1 MKRKEE
7 TAIILSALATAGVP
21 ESNQVKSAVDYGL
34 KLIRIR
40 KFEERAEPKE
50 GLPML
55 EKWTGD
61 LIGKMHN
68 SKVTYD
74 EAQGEGG
81 LTMCK
86 LGIVSA
92 KVEILGSYAIVD
104 ATGEAKAV
112 ALFIKELGLA
122 DNVGA
127 KTLSLVKEAQ
137 TEKEE

>member
-40 KFEERAEPKE
+40 KFEER
-50 GLPML
+50 
-55 EKWTGD
+55 TGD

-74 EAQGEGG
+74 EVAAE
-81 LTMCK
+81 
-86 LGIVSA
+86 LGCTKAYVSLILNGRRKPPDARKRLESAVSA
-92 KVEILGSYAIVD
+92 VIQRK
-104 ATGEAKAV
+104 
-112 ALFIKELGLA
+112 KET
-122 DNVGA
+122 
-127 KTLSLVKEAQ
+127 KT
-137 TEKEE
+137 

>member
-40 KFEERAEPKE
+40 KFEERTEPKE

-68 SKVTYD
+68 ARVSYD
-74 EAQGEGG
+74 DLA
-81 LTMCK
+81 
-86 LGIVSA
+86 A
-92 KVEILGSYAIVD
+92 
-104 ATGEAKAV
+104 
-112 ALFIKELGLA
+112 ELGLTKGYLSMIL
-122 DNVGA
+122 NGKRNPPGA
-127 KTLSLVKEAQ
+127 RKRLEGAVKAVIERR
-137 TEKEE
+137 KEEK

>member
-40 KFEERAEPKE
+40 KFEERTEPKE

-74 EAQGEGG
+74 E
-81 LTMCK
+81 
-86 LGIVSA
+86 
-92 KVEILGSYAIVD
+92 
-104 ATGEAKAV
+104 V
-112 ALFIKELGLA
+112 AAELGCTKAYGLRRNIVRISAEPFSSLA
-122 DNVGA
+122 KKPRRLCRKWRTRHEGN
-127 KTLSLVKEAQ
+127 SCRERPHRQ
-137 TEKEE
+137 T

>member
-40 KFEERAEPKE
+40 KFEERTEPKE

-68 SKVTYD
+68 ARVSYD
-74 EAQGEGG
+74 DLA
-81 LTMCK
+81 
-86 LGIVSA
+86 A
-92 KVEILGSYAIVD
+92 
-104 ATGEAKAV
+104 
-112 ALFIKELGLA
+112 ELGLTK
-122 DNVGA
+122 GY
-127 KTLSLVKEAQ
+127 LSLILNGKRNPPGARKRLEDAVKAVIERR
-137 TEKEE
+137 KEEK